1 MGKFVYG
8 TPTWS
13 VEFEDRA
20 LAHLRIVMLAKL
32 RRSESFSFSWKY
44 ETVHGSG
51 RSSFWI
57 HPAIPL
63 QFEFFGGREAVLNRA
78 WIDALMETAN
88 SPERARAH
96 PGTRTSHRREAQG
109 RRATVV
115 LPASCAR

>member
-88 SPERARAH
+88 SPNGLELIPEPEAATTAKAKGVAR
-96 PGTRTSHRREAQG
+96 P
-109 RRATVV
+109 
-115 LPASCAR
+115 

>member
-1 MGKFVYG
+1 VGKFVYG

-44 ETVHGSG
+44 ETVQGSG

-63 QFEFFGGREAVLNRA
+63 QFEFFGGHEASLNRA

-88 SPERARAH
+88 SPNGLELLPEPAPATK
-96 PGTRTSHRREAQG
+96 PKAVG
-109 RRATVV
+109 R
-115 LPASCAR
+115 P